1 MTNVALY
8 ANGHLFSLDG
18 THTPLTKRIA
28 TVLGDLDEADFA
40 NLDQFTGRI
49 NQLGEVAVERN
60 CKLYIDAE
68 QTIIQGAIQSFGQQ
82 MTRRFNQ
89 GENVTIMNGFQC
101 YLKRMTS
108 TLSMEVRASQVMNF
122 NLGIKLIRG
131 AYMNE
136 ERSLAAENGIESP
149 VWEDIEDTHS
159 CYNDSMEHIIR
170 HMKHTDM
177 LFVASHNTYTCDL
190 AMQLLTSDLDLKE
203 KDRVI
208 FGQLKGFSD

>member
-1 MTNVALY
+1 MTNVARY
-8 ANGHLFSLDG
+8 ANGHLISLDG
-18 THTPLTKRIA
+18 THTPLTKQIG
-28 TVLGDLDEADFA
+28 TVLGDLNEADFA
-40 NLDQFTGRI
+40 NLDLFTGRV
-49 NQLGEVAVERN
+49 NKLGEVADKRN

-68 QTIIQGAIQSFGQQ
+68 QTFIQGAIQSIGQQ

-108 TLSMEVRASQVMNF
+108 TLSMEVRASQDLGF
-122 NLGIKLIRG
+122 NLGVKLIRG
-131 AYMNE
+131 AYMSE
-136 ERSLAAENGIESP
+136 ERLLAAENGLESP
-149 VWEDIEDTHS
+149 VWEDIEETHS

-170 HMKHTDM
+170 NMTHTDM
-177 LFVASHNTYTCDL
+177 LLVASHNTYTCDL

-203 KDRVI
+203 KNRVI

>member
-1 MTNVALY
+1 MTNVARY
-8 ANGHLFSLDG
+8 ANGHMFSLDG
-18 THTPLTKRIA
+18 VHTPLTRQIA
-28 TVLGDLDEADFA
+28 TALGNLDEADFA
-40 NLDQFTGRI
+40 NLDQFTRRV
-49 NQLGEVAVERN
+49 NQLGEVAEQRN

-68 QTIIQGAIQSFGQQ
+68 QAIIQGAIQSFGQQ
-82 MTRRFNQ
+82 MTRRLNQ

-108 TLSMEVRASQVMNF
+108 TLEMEVRASQAMGF

-136 ERSLAAENGIESP
+136 ERSVAAENSVESP
-149 VWEDIEDTHS
+149 VWEDIEETHS

-170 HMKHTDM
+170 NMKHTDM

-190 AMQLLTSDLDLKE
+190 AMQLLASDIDLKE

-208 FGQLKGFSD
+208 FG